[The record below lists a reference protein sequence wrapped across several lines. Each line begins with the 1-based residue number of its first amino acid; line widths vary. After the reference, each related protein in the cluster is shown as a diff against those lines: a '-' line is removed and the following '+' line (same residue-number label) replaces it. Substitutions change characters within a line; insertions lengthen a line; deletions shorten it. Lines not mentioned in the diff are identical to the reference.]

1 MKLYFI
7 NHSCLFAVE
16 QMMMTLFP
24 GERPVY
30 PEEPPEPEDLAATV
44 SVLYGMKE
52 VTADTLLQK
61 DGVMYRGRRQ
71 APAAEFSDQ
80 LTSKRA
86 LQRIVRLSFYDAG
99 VQALGQEPPWG
110 ALTGVRPVKLPT
122 RVLWEGGT
130 PEEAAAQLRELYHVS
145 PRRVELA
152 MACAQA
158 ALAVKRAL
166 KPDEVSL
173 YVGIPFCPTRCAYC
187 SFISADVK
195 RSLELVEPYLDGLC
209 AEIDAAG
216 AALARTGRF
225 VRTIYIGGGTP
236 TTLSAGQL
244 ARLMERISTALDL
257 SRCTEYTVEAG
268 RPDTI
273 TAEKLA
279 VLRDHGATRVSVNPQ
294 TMEDHVLAAMG
305 RAHTSAQ
312 ILEAYELVRQSG
324 LEQVNMDLI
333 AGLPK
338 DTPEGFRRT
347 LDTVA
352 ALAPANI
359 TVHTLAL
366 KKSAALFQHQENLP
380 SPEAVAGMLD
390 YAWDRLEALGYV
402 PYYLYRQKYMSGSF
416 ENVGWCKPGTENV
429 YNICMMEELHPV
441 LSLGAGGVTK
451 LTDGSGQL
459 TRLCNPK
466 YAADYL
472 ENLPRV
478 LADKEKAADYF
489 SEAAE
494 PSA

>member
-166 KPDEVSL
+166 RPDEVSL

-195 RSLELVEPYLDGLC
+195 RSLALVEPYLDGLC

-236 TTLSAGQL
+236 TTLSAAQL
-244 ARLMERISTALDL
+244 ARLMEQRRNYLFHP
-257 SRCTEYTVEAG
+257 G
-268 RPDTI
+268 
-273 TAEKLA
+273 
-279 VLRDHGATRVSVNPQ
+279 
-294 TMEDHVLAAMG
+294 
-305 RAHTSAQ
+305 
-312 ILEAYELVRQSG
+312 
-324 LEQVNMDLI
+324 
-333 AGLPK
+333 
-338 DTPEGFRRT
+338 DTPVF
-347 LDTVA
+347 A
-352 ALAPANI
+352 ADGEEKYRLGAASPILSQGDLMGCVMLLMGEHDAAP
-359 TVHTLAL
+359 TESEQTLAQT
-366 KKSAALFQHQENLP
+366 F
-380 SPEAVAGMLD
+380 AGF
-390 YAWDRLEALGYV
+390 LGK
-402 PYYLYRQKYMSGSF
+402 Q
-416 ENVGWCKPGTENV
+416 
-429 YNICMMEELHPV
+429 ME
-441 LSLGAGGVTK
+441 S
-451 LTDGSGQL
+451 
-459 TRLCNPK
+459 
-466 YAADYL
+466 
-472 ENLPRV
+472 
-478 LADKEKAADYF
+478 
-489 SEAAE
+489 
-494 PSA
+494 

>member
-30 PEEPPEPEDLAATV
+30 PEEPPEPEELAATV
-44 SVLYGMKE
+44 SVLYGLSQ
-52 VTADTLLQK
+52 VTAETLLQK
-61 DGVMYRGRRQ
+61 DGQLYRGLRQ
-71 APAAEFSDQ
+71 APTSELSGQ
-80 LTSKRA
+80 LESKRA
-86 LQRIVRLSFYDAG
+86 LQRIVRLSFYDAAI
-99 VQALGQEPPWG
+99 QALGREPPWG

-122 RVLWEGGT
+122 RVLWEGGA
-130 PEEAAAQLRELYHVS
+130 PEEAAAQLRDLYHVS
-145 PRRVELA
+145 PRRIELA

-158 ALAVKRAL
+158 ALRVKRSL
-166 KPDEVSL
+166 QPDEVSL
-173 YVGIPFCPTRCAYC
+173 YIGIPFCPTRCAYC

-195 RSLELVEPYLDGLC
+195 RSLTLVEPYLEALC

-216 AALARTGRF
+216 GALARSGRF

-244 ARLMERISTALDL
+244 ARLMDQIAAALDL

-273 TAEKLA
+273 TAEKLS

-305 RAHTSAQ
+305 RAHTAAQ
-312 ILEAYELVRQSG
+312 ILDAYELVRQSG

-338 DTPEGFRRT
+338 DTPEGFQRT
-347 LDTVA
+347 LETVA
-352 ALAPANI
+352 ALEPSNI

-366 KKSAALFQHQENLP
+366 KKSAALFQHQETLP
-380 SPEAVAGMLD
+380 PPEAVAQMLD
-390 YAWDRLEALGYV
+390 YAWDRLEALGYT

-459 TRLCNPK
+459 SRLCNPK

-472 ENLPRV
+472 SSLPRV
-478 LADKEKAADYF
+478 LADKEEAVNYFRGPAAAPD
-489 SEAAE
+489 
-494 PSA
+494 